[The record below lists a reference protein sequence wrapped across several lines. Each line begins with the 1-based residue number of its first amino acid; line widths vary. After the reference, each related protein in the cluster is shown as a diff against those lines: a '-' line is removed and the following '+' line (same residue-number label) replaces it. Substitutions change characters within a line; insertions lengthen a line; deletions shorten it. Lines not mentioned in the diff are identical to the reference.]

1 MIDIESETRHS
12 YDDLAAV
19 AIPVGADPT
28 GRCPARRTT
37 RRRRPRWPMPAAFT
51 PTVRSDRNVEEM
63 PYVVQYYSD
72 FLRRNSSGPIR
83 SGRRPNA
90 TWAKRLIDER
100 ALAAWQETRAD
111 PHTSA
116 GPPPGTPT

>member
-1 MIDIESETRHS
+1 
-12 YDDLAAV
+12 
-19 AIPVGADPT
+19 
-28 GRCPARRTT
+28 
-37 RRRRPRWPMPAAFT
+37 
-51 PTVRSDRNVEEM
+51 M

-90 TWAKRLIDER
+90 TWAKRLIGER
-100 ALAAWQETRAD
+100 ARAAWQEKRAD